1 MEKPADELETM
12 EFHFDIQKRGGNDV
26 LTVKDISLSY
36 DSKPVFKHVTM
47 DIHRKERIFLIGPN
61 GCGKTSLF
69 RTLLGMQSPDS
80 GSIQFGADIETGY
93 YDQIQAGLH
102 EDKTVLDEVWDR
114 YPSMTQTELRC

>member
-1 MEKPADELETM
+1 
-12 EFHFDIQKRGGNDV
+12 
-26 LTVKDISLSY
+26 
-36 DSKPVFKHVTM
+36 M

-69 RTLLGMQSPDS
+69 RTLLGMQSPNS
-80 GSIQFGADIETGY
+80 GTIQFGSDIETGY

-114 YPSMTQTELRC
+114 YPSMTRCV